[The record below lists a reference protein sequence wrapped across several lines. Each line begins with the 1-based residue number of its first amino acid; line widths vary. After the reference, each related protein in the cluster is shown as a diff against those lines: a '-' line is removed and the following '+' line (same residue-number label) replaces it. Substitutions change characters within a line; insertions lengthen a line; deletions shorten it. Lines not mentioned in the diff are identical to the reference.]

1 MTSKTKECFEIKN
14 DGTNR
19 DIPSGMNVHE
29 ARQYYLDMY
38 GEGFQSKMP
47 DPMTFMQPYE
57 DKWVFRADLAPAG
70 FKAFAAEKVIA
81 ECEKDVLVYVA
92 PRVGHAPHAIAVLA
106 QLYGKRCV
114 FFAPASKE
122 ASNHQAV
129 TLAYGADLRFLR
141 SPAMPTINIWAKKW
155 AEDNDAQYLPFG
167 LSGMPAVTAGIVKL
181 ASRIPEPPEFWC
193 ATSTGTMIRGLQIGW
208 PNAVPNTV
216 AVSRNIKPGE
226 VGRAVIESA
235 TVPFLKPCKVLPE
248 FPTTATYDAK
258 AWAKFKEFAKP
269 GAIFI
274 NVGSD
279 SAIESELGSVDRQ
292 SINSARVWGDTKDLA
307 PLVK

>member
-1 MTSKTKECFEIKN
+1 MKVVFEI
-14 DGTNR
+14 TNSTSNK
-19 DIPSGMNVHE
+19 DIPEGMDVYQ

-38 GEGFQSKMP
+38 GNNFQSLMP
-47 DPMTFMQPYE
+47 DPMTLMQPYE

-106 QLYGKRCV
+106 NMYGKRCV

-122 ASNHQAV
+122 VSNHQAV
-129 TLAYGADLRFLR
+129 TLAHGAELRFLR

-155 AEDNDAQYLPFG
+155 AEENGAQYLPFG
-167 LSGMPAVTAGIVKL
+167 LSGMPEVTAGIVKL

-208 PNAVPNTV
+208 PNATPYSV
-216 AVSRNIKPGE
+216 AVSRNIKDGE
-226 VGRAVIESA
+226 IGRAVIESA
-235 TVPFLKPCKVLPE
+235 TIPFLRPSKKLPE

-258 AWAKFKEFAKP
+258 AWSKFKQHAKP

-279 SAIESELGSVDRQ
+279 QAIESEIGSVNKKEVPSQRE
-292 SINSARVWGDTKDLA
+292 WGDMRDMS
-307 PLVK
+307 PL